1 MRELMNI
8 VHRMNDTL
16 QEPIKV
22 IILHHRQVDID
33 IRRALRERDLTQQ
46 FLLHPNKSPLE

>member
-1 MRELMNI
+1 MNI
-8 VHRMNDTL
+8 VHGMNDTL

-33 IRRALRERDLTQQ
+33 IGGALSEGHITL
-46 FLLHPNKSPLE
+46 